1 MAGRTEIE
9 RLELGRLERLD
20 LRSFWGE
27 QLPDLTPWFLQNIDL
42 LGETL
47 GIDITPLERE
57 VNVDTGAFNVLGADA
72 LGRPIVID
80 NRMEATDHSQLG
92 QLIVEAS
99 GLEAAVVIWVAPHFR
114 DEFRRGLEWL
124 NERTDQQV
132 DFFGVEIGL
141 VRIGRSLPA
150 PVLDV
155 VVQPRNW
162 RRAGRRRG
170 PLPMRSPK
178 AGRAAEPAPA
188 APEVDDTSPRRGRH
202 ESSAPEPPA
211 TRYEPAPSPRPP
223 RYERPPEPPPEPP
236 PAARYDPA
244 PEPPPSRYEPAP
256 EPPSSRYDP
265 APEPPPAARYDPAPA
280 AEPPPA
286 AHYEPA
292 PEPPPSRYDPA
303 PPPEPPP
310 AARYDPAPEPRP
322 ARYDPVP
329 PPEPPAIAEAF
340 APAARAPQEPVPEP
354 PAAPPPMASEKAGGL
369 QPVELRYRF
378 FEAMFDSVA
387 IRRPGFRIPKFG
399 YENWVGFSAG
409 PFGFYDVA
417 FTANG
422 AVRAG
427 IYLDMQERTST
438 KRLFDDLF
446 AERLAVETAVGR
458 ILSWERLDDRRASR
472 IVDYREVRDLGSRE
486 ERRVVADW
494 AAETVVKLME
504 ALDDRLRSTAAVLL
518 SRVQGGV

>member
-42 LGETL
+42 LSETL

-57 VNVDTGAFNVLGADA
+57 INVDTGAFNVLGSDA

-80 NRMEATDHSQLG
+80 NRLEATDHSQLG

-170 PLPMRSPK
+170 PLPMRSPRT
-178 AGRAAEPAPA
+178 GPTAEPPPAVPEADAP
-188 APEVDDTSPRRGRH
+188 PPPRGRH
-202 ESSAPEPPA
+202 EPAPEPPPA
-211 TRYEPAPSPRPP
+211 RYDPAPAPAPEPPPARYERAPEPPPTRYERAPEPPPA
-223 RYERPPEPPPEPP
+223 RYEPVPEPPPARHEPPPEPP
-236 PAARYDPA
+236 PARYDPA
-244 PEPPPSRYEPAP
+244 PEPPP
-256 EPPSSRYDP
+256 
-265 APEPPPAARYDPAPA
+265 ARYDPAPK
-280 AEPPPA
+280 PPPA
-286 AHYEPA
+286 RYDPGPAPA
-292 PEPPPSRYDPA
+292 PEPPGAAAAFAPAPAAGPPPEPAPA
-303 PPPEPPP
+303 PPPG
-310 AARYDPAPEPRP
+310 
-322 ARYDPVP
+322 
-329 PPEPPAIAEAF
+329 
-340 APAARAPQEPVPEP
+340 
-354 PAAPPPMASEKAGGL
+354 PPPMASEKAGGL
-369 QPVELRYRF
+369 QPIELRHRF

-399 YENWVGFSAG
+399 YENWVGFAAG

-446 AERLAVETAVGR
+446 AERLAIETAVGR

-472 IVDYREVRDLGSRE
+472 IVDYREIRDLDSRD

>member
-1 MAGRTEIE
+1 MAAKTEIE
-9 RLELGRLERLD
+9 RVELGRLERLD

-42 LGETL
+42 LSETL
-47 GIDITPLERE
+47 GIDITPVQRDL
-57 VNVDTGAFNVLGADA
+57 NLDTGAFNVLGTDS

-80 NRMEATDHSQLG
+80 NRLEATDHSQLG

-114 DEFRRGLEWL
+114 EEFRRGLEWL

-162 RRAGRRRG
+162 RKAGRRRVPMTPPAAG
-170 PLPMRSPK
+170 PAAKRVPPPPVHAEEPARPLRGRHESPPDPPP
-178 AGRAAEPAPA
+178 ARYERPAEPPPARYERPAEPPPARYEPPPPAAPPEPPPPPPRYEPPAEPPQSLYEPPPPSPARYDPPPAPPAPA
-188 APEVDDTSPRRGRH
+188 APEPFAQ
-202 ESSAPEPPA
+202 SAPAAPP
-211 TRYEPAPSPRPP
+211 
-223 RYERPPEPPPEPP
+223 
-236 PAARYDPA
+236 
-244 PEPPPSRYEPAP
+244 PPPSPA
-256 EPPSSRYDP
+256 E
-265 APEPPPAARYDPAPA
+265 
-280 AEPPPA
+280 
-286 AHYEPA
+286 
-292 PEPPPSRYDPA
+292 
-303 PPPEPPP
+303 
-310 AARYDPAPEPRP
+310 
-322 ARYDPVP
+322 
-329 PPEPPAIAEAF
+329 
-340 APAARAPQEPVPEP
+340 
-354 PAAPPPMASEKAGGL
+354 PPPMASEKDGGL
-369 QPVELRYRF
+369 QPVELRHRF

-387 IRRPGFRIPKFG
+387 IRRPGFRVPKFG
-399 YENWVGFSAG
+399 YENWVGFAAG

-438 KRLFDDLF
+438 KRLFDDLY

-472 IVDYREVRDLGSRE
+472 IVDYREIRDLDSRE

-504 ALDDRLRSTAAVLL
+504 ALDDRLRSTAQVLL

>member
-1 MAGRTEIE
+1 VARTEIE
-9 RLELGRLERLD
+9 RLGLGRLERLD
-20 LRSFWGE
+20 LKSFWGE

-57 VNVDTGAFNVLGADA
+57 INVDTGAFNVLGADA
-72 LGRPIVID
+72 TGRPIVIE
-80 NRMEATDHSQLG
+80 NRLEATDHDQLG
-92 QLIVEAS
+92 QMIVHAS
-99 GLEAAVVIWVAPHFR
+99 GLDAAVVIWVAPRFH
-114 DEFRRGLEWL
+114 DEFRRGLDWL
-124 NERTDQQV
+124 NDRTDQKV

-162 RRAGRRRG
+162 RKSGRRQVHLPVG
-170 PLPMRSPK
+170 TPLPGPFSRP
-178 AGRAAEPAPA
+178 AAEP
-188 APEVDDTSPRRGRH
+188 DD
-202 ESSAPEPPA
+202 APPA
-211 TRYEPAPSPRPP
+211 
-223 RYERPPEPPPEPP
+223 PPPLP
-236 PAARYDPA
+236 RGQH
-244 PEPPPSRYEPAP
+244 EPPPSREPPAP
-256 EPPSSRYDP
+256 VVPDTPSP
-265 APEPPPAARYDPAPA
+265 VAG
-280 AEPPPA
+280 
-286 AHYEPA
+286 
-292 PEPPPSRYDPA
+292 PSPTPA
-303 PPPEPPP
+303 PPPPPSF
-310 AARYDPAPEPRP
+310 DPEPSGRHLP
-322 ARYDPVP
+322 AS
-329 PPEPPAIAEAF
+329 
-340 APAARAPQEPVPEP
+340 
-354 PAAPPPMASEKAGGL
+354 PPPMASEQAGGL
-369 QPVELRYRF
+369 QPVELRHRF
-378 FEAMFDSVA
+378 FESMFDSVA

-399 YENWVGFSAG
+399 YENWVGFAAG

-427 IYLDMQERTST
+427 VYLDMQERTAT

-472 IVDYREVRDLGSRE
+472 IVDYREVRDLGNLQD
-486 ERRVVADW
+486 RRDLADW

-504 ALDDRLRSTAAVLL
+504 ALDDRLRSTAQVLL

>member
-1 MAGRTEIE
+1 MAARTEIE
-9 RLELGRLERLD
+9 RVELGRLERLD

-42 LGETL
+42 LSETL
-47 GIDITPLERE
+47 GIDITPVQRDINL
-57 VNVDTGAFNVLGADA
+57 DTGAFNVLGTDA

-80 NRMEATDHSQLG
+80 NRLEATDHSQLG

-114 DEFRRGLEWL
+114 EEFRRGLDWL

-162 RRAGRRRG
+162 RKAGRRRV
-170 PLPMRSPK
+170 PMTPPVARPT
-178 AGRAAEPAPA
+178 AERVPPPPVHAEAPA
-188 APEVDDTSPRRGRH
+188 VRLRGRH
-202 ESSAPEPPA
+202 ESPSFPPEPP
-211 TRYEPAPSPRPP
+211 PAP
-223 RYERPPEPPPEPP
+223 YEPPPEPP
-236 PAARYDPA
+236 PARYELPA
-244 PEPPPSRYEPAP
+244 EPPPPA
-256 EPPSSRYDP
+256 RF
-265 APEPPPAARYDPAPA
+265 EPPPAPYEPPPTPPPAPYQPPPAPA
-280 AEPPPA
+280 APV
-286 AHYEPA
+286 A
-292 PEPPPSRYDPA
+292 PEP
-303 PPPEPPP
+303 
-310 AARYDPAPEPRP
+310 
-322 ARYDPVP
+322 
-329 PPEPPAIAEAF
+329 F
-340 APAARAPQEPVPEP
+340 APAAPAAPP
-354 PAAPPPMASEKAGGL
+354 PAPPSPAEPPPMASEKAGGL
-369 QPVELRYRF
+369 QPVELRHRF

-399 YENWVGFSAG
+399 YENWVGFAAG

-438 KRLFDDLF
+438 KRLFDDLY

-472 IVDYREVRDLGSRE
+472 IVDYREIRDLGSRE

-504 ALDDRLRSTAAVLL
+504 ALDDRLRSTAQVLL

>member
-42 LGETL
+42 LSETL

-57 VNVDTGAFNVLGADA
+57 INVDTGSFNVLGADA

-80 NRMEATDHSQLG
+80 NRLEATDHSQLG

-162 RRAGRRRG
+162 RKAGRRRN
-170 PLPMRSPK
+170 PLPNK
-178 AGRAAEPAPA
+178 ASRRAPA
-188 APEVDDTSPRRGRH
+188 AAAAPAVAPEADASPVPRGRH
-202 ESSAPEPPA
+202 ESPTPEPPPA
-211 TRYEPAPSPRPP
+211 PQYEPAPA
-223 RYERPPEPPPEPP
+223 PP
-236 PAARYDPA
+236 PAARYE
-244 PEPPPSRYEPAP
+244 PEPEPEREPEAPPVGRYEPAP
-256 EPPSSRYDP
+256 EPPLAEPPPNARYQP
-265 APEPPPAARYDPAPA
+265 APEPPPAARY
-280 AEPPPA
+280 
-286 AHYEPA
+286 EPA
-292 PEPPPSRYDPA
+292 PDPEPPLAARYQPAPDADLPPVPRYAPA
-303 PPPEPPP
+303 PP
-310 AARYDPAPEPRP
+310 
-322 ARYDPVP
+322 
-329 PPEPPAIAEAF
+329 
-340 APAARAPQEPVPEP
+340 APQPQP
-354 PAAPPPMASEKAGGL
+354 PAPPPMASEKAGGL
-369 QPVELRYRF
+369 QPVELRHRF

-399 YENWVGFSAG
+399 YENWVGFAAG

-472 IVDYREVRDLGSRE
+472 IVDYREIRDLGSRE
-486 ERRVVADW
+486 ERRMVADW